1 MSFLLPKP
9 DGKKLRLG
17 MMGGT
22 FDPIH
27 MGHLVAAEEAW
38 QQFNLDQ
45 VVFMPSGDPPHKDKR
60 DVTAAEHRFLMT
72 MLAVIANPCFT
83 ISRMEI
89 DSEKTSYT
97 IDTVKQF
104 YNIYG
109 DVLDFFLITG
119 ADAIL
124 EITTWK
130 DYSVLLKSCS
140 IIAVSRPGYS
150 LEKLQEVLGSSFS
163 EAAKRIH
170 LLEVPA
176 LSISST
182 DIRQRVAAGKT
193 IRYLTPKPVE
203 QYIYKNKLYK
213 HHSLDEGLLR
223 W

>member
-1 MSFLLPKP
+1 MSSLLPKP

-45 VVFMPSGDPPHKDKR
+45 VIFMPSGDPPHKDKR
-60 DVTAAEHRFLMT
+60 DLTAAEHRFLMT
-72 MLAVIANPCFT
+72 MLAVIANPFFT
-83 ISRMEI
+83 ISRLEI

-97 IDTVKQF
+97 IDTVRQF
-104 YNIYG
+104 YDIYG

-130 DYSVLLKSCS
+130 DYRALLESCS
-140 IIAVSRPGYS
+140 IIAASRPGYS
-150 LEKLQEVLGSSFS
+150 LEKLQEVLGSVLSV
-163 EAAKRIH
+163 AATRIY

-193 IRYLTPKPVE
+193 IRYLTPEPVE
-203 QYIYKNKLYK
+203 QYVYKNKLYQ
-213 HHSLDEGLLR
+213 HHSLD
-223 W
+223 